1 MYMFPVWAK
10 KLKKG
15 KEKMAL
21 FNKTEEIVPE
31 ETIYKTYSDAELKD
45 IARGMHTKYTDKIMR
60 EIHAAVENKDTEIL
74 QESKDRIT
82 AAIKDRLNHPLND
95 GYTLNEEQIA
105 KVLRFIRSMAWGY
118 DELDPLIQDDT
129 ISDIKIYSYDNIRI
143 HVRGNPALPFQHH
156 GSCRIGRDCPEGK
169 GFIHAGGKKLIQIY
183 LQFHDRTGAHAD
195 YRTLIIVPFWE

>member
-1 MYMFPVWAK
+1 
-10 KLKKG
+10 
-15 KEKMAL
+15 MAL

-95 GYTLNEEQIA
+95 GYTLDEEQIA

-129 ISDIKIYSYDNIRI
+129 ISDIK
-143 HVRGNPALPFQHH
+143 
-156 GSCRIGRDCPEGK
+156 
-169 GFIHAGGKKLIQIY
+169 
-183 LQFHDRTGAHAD
+183 
-195 YRTLIIVPFWE
+195 